1 MKTLIKSSKILEK
14 LKEVIK
20 IDDNVIKLVLTL
32 EVDNFA
38 IIEITKPCEKLEDV
52 DKWLIPH
59 TDTRF
64 VFKRYNKWII

>member
-1 MKTLIKSSKILEK
+1 MKKLIESCDILEK

-52 DKWLIPH
+52 DK
-59 TDTRF
+59 
-64 VFKRYNKWII
+64 